1 MPGQYQCDNY
11 LRPVFT
17 LTNTEMLFR
26 TFAVLS
32 TLLMAISL
40 ILMLIGLDSFWV
52 CDNRELVRYGPGKSE
67 SLERHGKY
75 ENTYQRSYCLYQ
87 GEYYETGCSLS
98 FPRWLYAFV

>member
-1 MPGQYQCDNY
+1 MVLRFFFLKVKKCAQYMPGQYQCDNY

-40 ILMLIGLDSFWV
+40 ILMLIG
-52 CDNRELVRYGPGKSE
+52 PG
-67 SLERHGKY
+67 
-75 ENTYQRSYCLYQ
+75 
-87 GEYYETGCSLS
+87 
-98 FPRWLYAFV
+98 F

>member
-40 ILMLIGLDSFWV
+40 ILMLIGPDLHNLSYYCDS
-52 CDNRELVRYGPGKSE
+52 
-67 SLERHGKY
+67 
-75 ENTYQRSYCLYQ
+75 
-87 GEYYETGCSLS
+87 
-98 FPRWLYAFV
+98 